1 MKEGT
6 TVADPTRTVKYL
18 AFENAAGKY
27 MEYGATTLNW
37 WRLPQNGT
45 QLSMPLTSLPDWL
58 MSWVCPQTP
67 QRMSRGKTGGGI
79 DTTQDGGTVSV
90 TIQDGTTSVTR
101 AVSVTQNA
109 NQSFILCKD
118 LETAINTDFA
128 GDGYSVAVTAAD
140 GAFSLTLDQ
149 AGAKT
154 VTLAGS
160 IVEDAFASPLQLAL
174 MVKEMHS
181 TPWMM
186 L

>member
-1 MKEGT
+1 M
-6 TVADPTRTVKYL
+6 V
-18 AFENAAGKY
+18 
-27 MEYGATTLNW
+27 
-37 WRLPQNGT
+37 
-45 QLSMPLTSLPDWL
+45 
-58 MSWVCPQTP
+58 
-67 QRMSRGKTGGGI
+67 KTGGCI

-109 NQSFILCKD
+109 NQSFASFASD

-128 GDGYSVAVTAAD
+128 GDGYSIAVTAAD

-160 IVEDAFASPLQLAL
+160 IVEDAFGASSATGSDGEGDAFDSMDDVVAAINVDLAAAGGNAVASFDADTNSFTFNAQTGTAGSVVRSPFL
-174 MVKEMHS
+174 VA
-181 TPWMM
+181 T
-186 L
+186 